1 MKQMPAPAET
11 QGKKEAPMAKII
23 EFRVPENFS
32 KPVKWTPA
40 EERGK
45 LIAFPT
51 SQQKKSA

>member
-1 MKQMPAPAET
+1 
-11 QGKKEAPMAKII
+11 MAKII